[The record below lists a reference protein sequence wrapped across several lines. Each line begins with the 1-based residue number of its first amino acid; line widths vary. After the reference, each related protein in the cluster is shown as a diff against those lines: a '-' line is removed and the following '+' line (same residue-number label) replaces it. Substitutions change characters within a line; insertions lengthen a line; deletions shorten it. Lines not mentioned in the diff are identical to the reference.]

1 MTGNKMICNNCG
13 GLMRIAP
20 ENLKVVGQA
29 SGTEAIVAL
38 RCDKCNI
45 TRFEARSDIEEEMG
59 AFSKEE
65 ISKMGVFSKGEIAL
79 SVIGFMFFISSMI
92 MAGMSYEWWSS
103 SLITGYIGL
112 AFIFFPVDHILKNNH
127 VHKGVIFG
135 LEVFLLAC
143 PGLLSAIISLGTALS
158 H

>member
-45 TRFEARSDIEEEMG
+45 TRFEARSDIE
-59 AFSKEE
+59 EE